1 MKGTVI
7 LLFQPA
13 EEGGAGGK
21 LMVDE
26 GVLDGVEGIHGA
38 HVMPDI
44 PSGVIASKAGHDS
57 DAKHALYHFRKGVIR
72 AFMSYPSLHA
82 ALIQQ

>member
-1 MKGTVI
+1 MPAAARILKQREADLKGTIV

-38 HVMPDI
+38 HVMPDL
-44 PSGVIASKAGHDS
+44 PAGVIASKAGHPPS
-57 DAKHALYHFRKGVIR
+57 AKHAVYHSGKGVT
-72 AFMSYPSLHA
+72 
-82 ALIQQ
+82 